1 MEGTTAPLVLG
12 EVMIEQNVSKEVS
25 EVIQSPT
32 KDLEVLSAPVVEE
45 AL

>member
-1 MEGTTAPLVLG
+1 VDATAAPLVLG
-12 EVMIEQNVSKEVS
+12 EVVIEHNVSKEVS
-25 EVIQSPT
+25 EVVQSPT